1 MTLGRRI
8 PRSQE
13 SKSTAVLATDGCD
26 PAELE
31 ESEVEDVVVVDAR
44 DYTALGD
51 CSEASLARN
60 PDDGGARG
68 FAEHYSEH
76 CDGRGDYLA
85 PAPGI
90 GAAIVISGDSPAMHD
105 GPDAVTMGGGMG
117 GGTVSLSHS
126 SP

>member
-13 SKSTAVLATDGCD
+13 SKSTAVLATDVCD

-31 ESEVEDVVVVDAR
+31 ESEVEDVVVVEAR
-44 DYTALGD
+44 DYTVLED

-76 CDGRGDYLA
+76 CDG
-85 PAPGI
+85 
-90 GAAIVISGDSPAMHD
+90 SG
-105 GPDAVTMGGGMG
+105 DAVTMGGGMKG
-117 GGTVSLSHS
+117 GGTVSLSYS